1 MKKKLMIVILL
12 FIASLGIF
20 IGYQK
25 FISNG
30 YLLETSSDI
39 KVAFQKE
46 IKDEMM
52 DFQYFEQV
60 DCIQGQVN
68 YRMIAVKYNG
78 RYVFGIF
85 KSRDQQHYQLY
96 YLEKDAFDYK
106 RLYDEKLQLAI
117 TIGPLYSQQ
126 IQTIQYSF
134 MEDTPLIIDVSQQ
147 QYVIAIASSP
157 VDDVVNVE
165 MLCDGVIIPI
175 TKIEYIE

>member
-1 MKKKLMIVILL
+1 MIYNNLFDN
-12 FIASLGIF
+12 FIALF
-20 IGYQK
+20 PDDK
-25 FISNG
+25 MWFDNECNKKEVSNEDG
-30 YLLETSSDI
+30 MHIVFGLVVVPYLLDI
-39 KVAFQKE
+39 A
-46 IKDEMM
+46 
-52 DFQYFEQV
+52 Y
-60 DCIQGQVN
+60 
-68 YRMIAVKYNG
+68 
-78 RYVFGIF
+78 
-85 KSRDQQHYQLY
+85 KS
-96 YLEKDAFDYK
+96 
-106 RLYDEKLQLAI
+106 DEKLQLAI